1 MAAYDASST
10 NKSKKTVRSF
20 YKDLDLDFTRNVV
33 TNDVVKIEDVNAV
46 KRSVKNLIQ
55 TNNYERPFHPE
66 LGCGIRELLFE
77 NFTPLTGI
85 FIRRKVEEV
94 ITNYEPRARLSQ
106 VTVNEQPDRNGIEV
120 TVYFYVMNIPEPVSV
135 TTLLQRIR

>member
-1 MAAYDASST
+1 MAIYDASNT

-55 TNNYERPFHPE
+55 TNHYERPFHPE

-85 FIRRKVEEV
+85 FIKRKVEEV

>member
-10 NKSKKTVRSF
+10 NKSKKSVRTF
-20 YKDLDLDFTRNVV
+20 KDLDLDFTRNIV

-55 TNNYERPFHPE
+55 TNHYERPFHPE

-85 FIRRKVEEV
+85 FIKRKVEEV

-106 VTVNEQPDRNGIEV
+106 VTVNEQPDRNAIGV
-120 TVYFYVMNIPEPVSV
+120 TVYFYVMNIPEQVSV

>member
-10 NKSKKTVRSF
+10 NKSKKSVRTF
-20 YKDLDLDFTRNVV
+20 KDLDLDFTRNVV

-55 TNNYERPFHPE
+55 TNHYERHFHPE

-106 VTVNEQPDRNGIEV
+106 VTVNEQPDRNAIGV
-120 TVYFYVMNIPEPVSV
+120 TVYFYVMNIPEQVSV

>member
-10 NKSKKTVRSF
+10 NKSKKSVRTF
-20 YKDLDLDFTRNVV
+20 KDLDLDFTRNVV

-55 TNNYERPFHPE
+55 TNHYERPFHPE

-85 FIRRKVEEV
+85 FIKRKVEEV

>member
-1 MAAYDASST
+1 MAIYDASNT
-10 NKSKKTVRSF
+10 NKSNRSTRLF
-20 YKDLDLDFTRNVV
+20 KDLDLNFTRNPV
-33 TNDVVKIEDVNAV
+33 TNDVTKIEDVDAV
-46 KRSVKNLIQ
+46 KRSVKNLVQ
-55 TNNYERPFHPE
+55 TNFYERPFHPE

-85 FIRRKVEEV
+85 FIKRKVEEV

>member
-1 MAAYDASST
+1 MAAYDATST
-10 NKSKKTVRSF
+10 NKSKKSVRSF
-20 YKDLDLDFTRNVV
+20 KDLDLDFTRNIV

-55 TNNYERPFHPE
+55 TNYYERPFHPE

-106 VTVNEQPDRNGIEV
+106 VTVNEQPDRNAIGV
-120 TVYFYVMNIPEPVSV
+120 TVYFYVMNMPEPVSV

>member
-20 YKDLDLDFTRNVV
+20 FKDLDLDFTRNVV

-135 TTLLQRIR
+135 STLLQRIR

>member
-10 NKSKKTVRSF
+10 NKSKKSVRTF
-20 YKDLDLDFTRNVV
+20 KDLDLDFTRNIV

-55 TNNYERPFHPE
+55 TNHYERPFHPE
-66 LGCGIRELLFE
+66 LGCGVRELLFE

-85 FIRRKVEEV
+85 FIKRKVEEV
-94 ITNYEPRARLSQ
+94 ITNYEPRARLSE
-106 VTVNEQPDRNGIEV
+106 VTVNEQPDRNAIGV
-120 TVYFYVMNIPEPVSV
+120 TVYFYVMNIPEQVSV

>member
-1 MAAYDASST
+1 MAVYDASTT
-10 NKSKKTVRSF
+10 NKSKKSVRTF

-55 TNNYERPFHPE
+55 TNHYERPFHPE

-85 FIRRKVEEV
+85 FIKRKVEEV

-106 VTVNEQPDRNGIEV
+106 VAVNEQPDRNGIQV

>member
-1 MAAYDASST
+1 MAAYDASTT
-10 NKSKKTVRSF
+10 NKSKKSVRTF

-46 KRSVKNLIQ
+46 KRSVKNLVQ
-55 TNNYERPFHPE
+55 TNHYERPFHPE

-85 FIRRKVEEV
+85 FIKRKVEEV

-106 VTVNEQPDRNGIEV
+106 VAVNEQPDRNGIQV

>member
-1 MAAYDASST
+1 MAIYDASNT
-10 NKSKKTVRSF
+10 NKSKKSVRSF

-55 TNNYERPFHPE
+55 TNHYERPFHPE

-85 FIRRKVEEV
+85 FIKRKVEEV

-135 TTLLQRIR
+135 STLLQRIR

>member
-1 MAAYDASST
+1 MAAYDASTT
-10 NKSKKTVRSF
+10 NKSKKSVRTF

-55 TNNYERPFHPE
+55 TNHYERPFHPE

-85 FIRRKVEEV
+85 FIKRKVEEV

-106 VTVNEQPDRNGIEV
+106 VTVNEQPDRNAIGV
-120 TVYFYVMNIPEPVSV
+120 TVYFYVMNIPEQVSV

>member
-10 NKSKKTVRSF
+10 NKSKKSVRSF

-135 TTLLQRIR
+135 STLLQRIR

>member
-1 MAAYDASST
+1 MAAYDATST
-10 NKSKKTVRSF
+10 NKSKKSVRTF
-20 YKDLDLDFTRNVV
+20 KDLDLDFTRNIV

-46 KRSVKNLIQ
+46 KRSVRNLIQ
-55 TNNYERPFHPE
+55 TNHFERPFHPE

-106 VTVNEQPDRNGIEV
+106 VTVNEQPDRNAIGV
-120 TVYFYVMNIPEPVSV
+120 TVYFYVMNMPEPVSV

>member
-1 MAAYDASST
+1 MANYDASSI
-10 NKSKKTVRSF
+10 NKSKKAVRT
-20 YKDLDLDFTRNVV
+20 YKDLDLDFTRHPV

-46 KRSVKNLIQ
+46 KRSVKNLVQ
-55 TNNYERPFHPE
+55 TNHYERPFHPE

-85 FIRRKVEEV
+85 FIKRKVEEV

>member
-1 MAAYDASST
+1 MAVYDASST
-10 NKSKKTVRSF
+10 NKSKKSVRSF

-46 KRSVKNLIQ
+46 KRSVRNLIQ
-55 TNNYERPFHPE
+55 TNHYERPFHPE

-135 TTLLQRIR
+135 STLLQRIR

>member
-1 MAAYDASST
+1 MAAYDASTT
-10 NKSKKTVRSF
+10 NKSKKSVRTF

-55 TNNYERPFHPE
+55 TNHYERPFHPE
-66 LGCGIRELLFE
+66 IGCGIRELLFE

-85 FIRRKVEEV
+85 FIKRKVEEV

-106 VTVNEQPDRNGIEV
+106 VAVNEQPDRNGIQV

>member
-1 MAAYDASST
+1 MAAYDATST
-10 NKSKKTVRSF
+10 NKSKKSVRTF
-20 YKDLDLDFTRNVV
+20 KDLDLDFTRNIV

-55 TNNYERPFHPE
+55 TNHYERPFHPE

-85 FIRRKVEEV
+85 FIKRKVEEV

-106 VTVNEQPDRNGIEV
+106 VTVLEQPDRNGIEV

>member
-1 MAAYDASST
+1 MAVYDATST
-10 NKSKKTVRSF
+10 NKSKKSVRSF
-20 YKDLDLDFTRNVV
+20 KDLDLDFTRNIV

-55 TNNYERPFHPE
+55 TNHYERPFHPE
-66 LGCGIRELLFE
+66 LGCGVRELLFE

-106 VTVNEQPDRNGIEV
+106 VTVNEQPDRNAIAV
-120 TVYFYVMNIPEPVSV
+120 TVYFYVMNMPEPVSV

>member
-10 NKSKKTVRSF
+10 NKSKKSVRTF
-20 YKDLDLDFTRNVV
+20 KDLDLDFTRNVV

-55 TNNYERPFHPE
+55 TNHYERPFHPE

-106 VTVNEQPDRNGIEV
+106 VTVNEQPDRNAIGV
-120 TVYFYVMNIPEPVSV
+120 TVYFYVMNIPEQVSV

>member
-10 NKSKKTVRSF
+10 NKSKKSVRSF
-20 YKDLDLDFTRNVV
+20 FKDLDLDFTRNVV

-55 TNNYERPFHPE
+55 TNHYERPFHPE

>member
-10 NKSKKTVRSF
+10 NKSKKSVRTF
-20 YKDLDLDFTRNVV
+20 KDLDLDFTRNIV

-55 TNNYERPFHPE
+55 TNHYERPFHPE
-66 LGCGIRELLFE
+66 LGCGVRELLFE

-85 FIRRKVEEV
+85 FIKRKVEEV

-106 VTVNEQPDRNGIEV
+106 VTVNEQPDRNAIGV
-120 TVYFYVMNIPEPVSV
+120 TVYFYVMNIPEQVSV

>member
-10 NKSKKTVRSF
+10 NKSKKSVRTF
-20 YKDLDLDFTRNVV
+20 KDLDLDFTRNIV

-46 KRSVKNLIQ
+46 KRSVRNLIQ
-55 TNNYERPFHPE
+55 TNHFERPFHPE

-85 FIRRKVEEV
+85 FIKRKVEEV

-106 VTVNEQPDRNGIEV
+106 VTVNEQPDRNAIAV
-120 TVYFYVMNIPEPVSV
+120 TVYFYVMNMPEPVSV

>member
-1 MAAYDASST
+1 MAAYDSSST
-10 NKSKKTVRSF
+10 NKSKKSVRTF
-20 YKDLDLDFTRNVV
+20 KDLDLDFTRNVV

-55 TNNYERPFHPE
+55 TNHYERPFHPE

-106 VTVNEQPDRNGIEV
+106 VTVNEQPDRNAIGV
-120 TVYFYVMNIPEPVSV
+120 TVYFYVMNIPEQVSV